1 MEFCFVSSI
10 KAKETVITGCT
21 GLQHSSEEAQETIRR
36 LDLTKHGTKVPAV
49 CQLSCANAVSPH
61 RLL

>member
-1 MEFCFVSSI
+1 MSSI

-21 GLQHSSEEAQETIRR
+21 GLQHTEEAQETIRR
-36 LDLTKHGTKVPAV
+36 LNLTKHGTSVPAV
-49 CQLSCANAVSPH
+49 CQLSCANVVSPH